1 MNNQRFWF
9 MTRLG
14 CWLAVIG
21 WLLVMANTSLAQSGG
36 RPAPPPGGPNMKEE
50 MQRQEM
56 RETMLRHPNLG
67 GELEKR
73 DQKRIDAAIAQ
84 VQQDF
89 KQLQVVRNEVVRNLI
104 AKKPLDYKLITDEA
118 AEINKRADRL
128 KTYLIP
134 PMPKN
139 SKDAKDKE
147 KGQKDQGELTNDQ
160 MKSALVQLCNRIA
173 LFIENPVLKTPGTI
187 DVAQSTRVS
196 GELQTIIELSSNIK
210 RSAER
215 LNNPSQ

>member
-1 MNNQRFWF
+1 MSHPRSWLV
-9 MTRLG
+9 TR
-14 CWLAVIG
+14 CVCCLAAVG
-21 WLLVMANTSLAQSGG
+21 WLMVMANTSLAQSGG
-36 RPAPPPGGPNMKEE
+36 RPGPPPGGPNMKEE

-56 RETMLRHPNLG
+56 RETMLRNANLG

-89 KQLQVVRNEVVRNLI
+89 KQLQTVRNHMVRDLI
-104 AKKPLDYKLITDEA
+104 ANKPLDYRLISDQA

-134 PMPKN
+134 PTP
-139 SKDAKDKE
+139 KDAKDKE
-147 KGQKDQGELTNDQ
+147 KGQKDPVEFADGQ
-160 MKSALVQLCNRIA
+160 MKGALVQLCNRIA
-173 LFIENPVLKTPGTI
+173 LFIENPVLKTPGTV
-187 DVAQSTRVS
+187 DVAQSTKVS
-196 GELQTIIELSSNIK
+196 GELLTIIELSGNIK

-215 LNNPSQ
+215 LSKPSN